1 MKYHY
6 TKQELKK
13 ALLDLGV
20 NSGDTLF
27 CHSNIGF
34 LGVPKGAASKNDI
47 MQLIVETIM
56 EVLGPEGTFVVPTFT
71 YSFGSNEYF
80 DLHSTRS
87 NCGALSEYIR
97 ELEESQRSNDPSV
110 SIAAIGKYKNAL
122 TQHLPENAYSEE
134 SAFAKLIKLESK
146 VLNINFDAG
155 STLLHYIEKQFD
167 VPYRYEKT
175 FHGKKRVA
183 GEYVSSKSI
192 LYVRDL
198 DIKGSEACFDIF
210 NEYTTQHN
218 LYKRAPVGRG
228 SVGLITTSDMHSA
241 FAFLYEKN
249 KFFLTKKG
257 K

>member
-6 TKQELKK
+6 TKQELKR
-13 ALLDLGV
+13 ALLALGV
-20 NSGDTLF
+20 SNGDILF

-34 LGVPKGAASKNDI
+34 LGIPKEASTKNEI
-47 MQLIVETIM
+47 MNLIVETIM

-71 YSFGSNEYF
+71 YSFGNNEDF

-87 NCGALSEYIR
+87 NCGALSEYVR
-97 ELEESQRSNDPSV
+97 ELAQSRRSNDPSV
-110 SIAAIGKYKNAL
+110 SIAAIGKQKDTL
-122 TQHLPENAYSEE
+122 TKDLPENAYSED
-134 SAFAKLIKLESK
+134 SAFARLIKLESK

-155 STLLHYIEKQFD
+155 STLLHYIEKLFN

-175 FHGKKRVA
+175 FYGKKLVNSD
-183 GEYVSSKSI
+183 YIKSEST

-198 DIKGSEACFDIF
+198 DIKGSEASFEIF
-210 NEYTTQHN
+210 NNYTTQHN
-218 LYKRAPVGRG
+218 LYKRASVGRG
-228 SVGLITTSDMHSA
+228 SIGLITTSDMYTA
-241 FAFLYEKN
+241 FASLYKEN